1 MQYYDII
8 GDVHGHA
15 TKLENLLVK
24 MDYKLVNDTYQHDT
38 RKVIFVGDYIDRGG
52 EEAKTIHIVRNMVEA
67 GNALAIMGNHEFNA
81 ICYAT
86 PHPDSAGEFLR
97 EHSAKNQRQHQAFLD
112 EFPFGSDEHKDAIA
126 WFKTLP
132 IYLDLEH
139 IRIVHACWHQDSI
152 DKLDTIINTDK
163 TLPEEMY
170 ISASNEDN
178 LHYQYIENVVKA
190 LEQKLP
196 SGVIFK
202 DKDDNPRSAIRIKW
216 WSTEEP
222 TYKNLALTVP
232 EKSMADIP
240 DEIIAD
246 VYFYNGD
253 KPVFFGH
260 YWMEGK
266 PTIQSDKVACTDY
279 SAGKGGNLIA
289 YRWNGEVGL
298 LTECFLN
305 V

>member
-52 EEAKTIHIVRNMVEA
+52 EEAKTIHIVRNMVES

-81 ICYAT
+81 ICWAT
-86 PHPDSAGEFLR
+86 PHPDKPGEYLR
-97 EHSAKNQRQHQAFLD
+97 EHSDKNFDQHEAFLK
-112 EFPFGSDEHKDAIA
+112 EFPLGSDEHTDVIN

-139 IRIVHACWHQDSI
+139 IRIVHACWHQYSI
-152 DKLDTIINTDK
+152 DELNNIINEDK
-163 TLPEEMY
+163 TLPEDMY
-170 ISASNEDN
+170 ITASDENHP
-178 LHYQYIENVVKA
+178 HYEYIENVVKA
-190 LEQKLP
+190 LEEELP
-196 SGVIFK
+196 TGITFK
-202 DKDDNPRSAIRIKW
+202 DKSNHERSAIRIKW
-216 WSTEEP
+216 WSTEEA

-232 EKSMADIP
+232 ETSMVNIP
-240 DEIIAD
+240 DEKIND
-246 VYFYNGD
+246 VYLYSDD

-260 YWMEGK
+260 YWMKGK

-279 SAGKGGNLIA
+279 SAGKGGELVA
-289 YRWNGEVGL
+289 YRWSGESI
-298 LTECFLN
+298 LN
-305 V
+305 NNHFA